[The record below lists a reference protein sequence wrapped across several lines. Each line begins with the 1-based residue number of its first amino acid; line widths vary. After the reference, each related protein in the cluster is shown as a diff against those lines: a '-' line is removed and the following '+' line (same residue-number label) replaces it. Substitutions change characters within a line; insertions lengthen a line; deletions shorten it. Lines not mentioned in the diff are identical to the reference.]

1 MRAADVIAAHRA
13 AGRQFDAGGVRSFV
27 LDAGQGEAVV
37 CFHGVPSSSFLYRK
51 VVPEL
56 AARGLRGVAFDL
68 PGLGLADRP
77 ADFDYTWT
85 GLGRWSAEAVD
96 ALGLERFHLVLH
108 DIGGPVGLELAAAR
122 PGQVAS
128 ITLLNT
134 IVDVGQFR
142 RPWSM
147 EPFARRGVGELYL
160 ATMAKPAFAALF
172 RLQGASGAVPREE
185 VYAYVDL
192 LKRVDRGRAF
202 LRIMRG
208 FERTPEK
215 SDLYREALR
224 GVTRRQI
231 VWGRDDPALK
241 LAVHGE
247 QAREA
252 AALETIHELP
262 GKHFVQEEQPVPV
275 AERVA
280 DLARSG

>member
-1 MRAADVIAAHRA
+1 MAAADAIARHRA
-13 AGRQFDAGGVRSFV
+13 AGRSFDAGGVRSFV
-27 LDAGQGEAVV
+27 LDQGEGEPVV
-37 CFHGVPSSSFLYRK
+37 CMHGVPSSSFLYRS

-77 ADFDYTWT
+77 AEFDYSWT
-85 GLGRWSAEAVD
+85 GLGRWSAAAVD
-96 ALGLERFHLVLH
+96 VLTRERFHLVLH
-108 DIGGPVGLELAAAR
+108 DIGGPIGLELAAAR
-122 PGQVAS
+122 ADRVAS

-134 IVDVGQFR
+134 IVDVARFR

-147 EPFARRGVGELYL
+147 EPFARRGVGEVYV
-160 ATMAKPAFAALF
+160 ATMTKPAFLALF
-172 RLQGASGAVPREE
+172 RLQGSSRDVPRED

-215 SDLYREALR
+215 STLYRETLR
-224 GVTRRQI
+224 AVPARQI

-241 LAVHGE
+241 LSVHGE

-252 AALETIHELP
+252 AGLDEIHQLP
-262 GKHFVQEEQPVPV
+262 GKHFVQEDQPAAI

-280 DLARSG
+280 ALARAS